1 MRLHNAEPLRK
12 RRDSLANQLI
22 MVTHCLF
29 AVATRHAACTL
40 MARSPHTAGWTT
52 AFVSGLQDDRLL
64 RFFFS
69 RETRTTALSLKVFH
83 IEKKSICLYSVWLT
97 ECIVSL
103 IPDLLTCV
111 SGARKFHPS
120 FSIVCFGP
128 ASPLY

>member
-1 MRLHNAEPLRK
+1 MCLHNAEPLRK

-29 AVATRHAACTL
+29 AAATRHAACTL
-40 MARSPHTAGWTT
+40 TARSPHTAGRTT

-64 RFFFS
+64 LGFFS
-69 RETRTTALSLKVFH
+69 FL
-83 IEKKSICLYSVWLT
+83 EKAEQLQQTFLHRKNSICLYSVWLT
-97 ECIVSL
+97 ECIVSS
-103 IPDLLTCV
+103 IPDLLACL

-120 FSIVCFGP
+120 CSIVRFGP